1 MINAKFVW
9 GKWSKVTKRAID
21 RQVESEKKNY
31 TGKKINDERHKKS
44 RNQVVSKNQQLF
56 FL

>member
-21 RQVESEKKNY
+21 RQVESEKK
-31 TGKKINDERHKKS
+31 TILVKK
-44 RNQVVSKNQQLF
+44 
-56 FL
+56 